1 MATTAQKTS
10 LEAVRASAE
19 SQAIVDALREA
30 GQNVSTAARR
40 LGVARSTIYRRMRKY
55 GLHASR
61 IRA

>member
-1 MATTAQKTS
+1 MATAAQKTS

-30 GQNVSTAARR
+30 RQNVSTAARR
-40 LGVARSTIYRRMRKY
+40 LGVARSTMYRRMRKY
-55 GLHASR
+55 GLRASR